1 MKTRKTEVNFFVER
15 HDRTYHR
22 DGGHILDHTLEL
34 VGTLLFAVAVLHTF
48 LVGKIQ
54 RLSHAAVKGSVA
66 EGVLHF
72 LGEVEAV
79 FGLWATVFLLFFAL
93 SHGWS
98 GMTEYMDQLHF
109 VEPVFV
115 FCLMVVASTQPVLAA
130 AGSAIRVLS
139 RGISKGTGLSQVHV
153 DLFTLLTVGSLAG
166 SFITEPAA
174 MTVTAMILL
183 AMENGA
189 SRPLLYALLA
199 TLFVN
204 VSIGGAMTPF
214 AAPPVLMVAQKW
226 NWDFEFMLTHFAFK
240 VVIACIIN
248 SLALTLMFRQE
259 IGVKLKPLDQA
270 LRERPIIPGGVIAVH
285 LFFLLLLVLA
295 AHHPNLLVGI
305 FLFFLGVVAVFQ
317 KHHIRLRLRESLMVA
332 FFLGGLMVFGEFQ
345 AWWLSPVLASL
356 GDGALYLGATALTA
370 VTDNAALTY
379 LGSQVQGLSDTSKYF
394 LVAGA
399 LAGGGLTIIAN
410 APNVAGFS
418 ILQPRLGGE
427 LHAGLLFKAALIP
440 TLVAVLCLGL
450 L

>member
-1 MKTRKTEVNFFVER
+1 MIAL
-15 HDRTYHR
+15 
-22 DGGHILDHTLEL
+22 GGLGLDHTLEL
-34 VGTLLFAVAVLHTF
+34 VGTLLFAVAVGHTF

-54 RLSHAAVKGSVA
+54 RLGHAAEKGGVL
-66 EGVLHF
+66 EGLLHF

-79 FGLWATVFLLFFAL
+79 FGLWATVFLLFFAGAR
-93 SHGWS
+93 GWS
-98 GMTEYMDQLHF
+98 AMTEYMDQLHF

-130 AGSAIRVLS
+130 AGGAIRTLS
-139 RGISKGTGLSQVHV
+139 LGISRGTGLGRTHV
-153 DLFTLLTVGSLAG
+153 DLFTLLTVGPLAG

-183 AMENGA
+183 AMDHGA
-189 SRPLLYALLA
+189 GRPLLYALIA

-204 VSIGGAMTPF
+204 VSIGGALTPY

-226 NWDFEFMLTHFAFK
+226 GWDFSFMVTHFGFK
-240 VVIACIIN
+240 VAIAAIVN
-248 SLALTLMFRQE
+248 ALVVTLMFRAE
-259 IGVKLKPLDQA
+259 VGTKLKPLDQA
-270 LRERPIIPGGVIAVH
+270 LRERPVIPIPVILVH
-285 LFFLLLLVLA
+285 LFFLVLLVLA

-305 FLFFLGVVAVFQ
+305 FLFFLGVVTVFQ
-317 KHHIRLRLRESLMVA
+317 KHHVRLRLRESLMVA

-345 AWWLSPVLASL
+345 AWWLSPLLASL
-356 GDGALYLGATALTA
+356 GDGALYLGATGLTA
-370 VTDNAALTY
+370 ITDNAALTY
-379 LGSQVQGLSDTSKYF
+379 LGSQVQGLSETSKYF

-418 ILQPRLGGE
+418 ILQSKLGGE

-440 TLVAVLCLGL
+440 TLVAVLCLGIL
-450 L
+450 

>member
-1 MKTRKTEVNFFVER
+1 M
-15 HDRTYHR
+15 
-22 DGGHILDHTLEL
+22 
-34 VGTLLFAVAVLHTF
+34 LFAVAVLHTF
-48 LVGKIQ
+48 LVGKFQ
-54 RLSHAAVKGSVA
+54 RLSHSVEKGGVA

-79 FGLWATVFLLFFAL
+79 FGLWATVFLLFFA
-93 SHGWS
+93 GAR
-98 GMTEYMDQLHF
+98 GFGAMTEYMDQLHF
-109 VEPVFV
+109 VEPIFV

-130 AGSAIRVLS
+130 AGSAIRAIS
-139 RGISKGTGLSQVHV
+139 SGISKGTGLSRVHV
-153 DLFTLLTVGSLAG
+153 DLFTLLTVGPLAG

-174 MTVTAMILL
+174 ITVTAMILL
-183 AMENGA
+183 AMEKGA
-189 SRPLLYALLA
+189 GRPFLFALLA

-204 VSIGGAMTPF
+204 ISIGGALTPY

-226 NWDFEFMLTHFAFK
+226 GWDFNFMITHFGFK
-240 VVIACIIN
+240 VAIACILNAII
-248 SLALTLMFRQE
+248 LVFMFRGE
-259 IGVKLKPLDQA
+259 IGAKLKPLDQA
-270 LRERPIIPGGVIAVH
+270 LSERPLVPVGVIAIH
-285 LFFLLLLVLA
+285 LLFLALLVLA
-295 AHHPNLLVGI
+295 AHHPNILVGI

-317 KHHIRLRLRESLMVA
+317 KHHVRLRLRESLMVA

-345 AWWLSPVLASL
+345 AWWLGPLLARLS
-356 GDGALYLGATALTA
+356 DGALFLGATALTA

-379 LGSQVQGLSDTSKYF
+379 LGAQVQGLSDPSKYF

-418 ILQPRLGGE
+418 ILQSKFGGK